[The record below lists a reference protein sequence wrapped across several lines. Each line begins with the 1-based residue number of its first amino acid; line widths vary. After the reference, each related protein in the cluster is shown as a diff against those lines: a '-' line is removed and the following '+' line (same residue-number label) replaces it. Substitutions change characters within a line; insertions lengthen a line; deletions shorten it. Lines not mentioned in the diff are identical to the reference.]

1 MVGTYSVSNSGN
13 YPDSNTMIEQIG
25 QKLRNARESKGFSL
39 GQIYDRTKIPTN
51 HLESIENGR
60 FDDLPE
66 PVYVVGFIKRYA
78 ECVGLNGQNLVDEYR
93 KQVDALNEENNKKG
107 IFGIKSGKSQA
118 TQTAPIQ
125 QTNIH
130 KPARVAPPAPN
141 FANMVFYPAIL
152 IILLSGLISYLFY
165 YQQQQFAMQQDP
177 SVNAL
182 RESASRFNTVP
193 TASQAN
199 SVATSSTQGQAT
211 PAALPG
217 KGDAQVSVVAS
228 QHVWVEVKSV
238 GTGES
243 LFTGY
248 LESGDRREFTDAQ
261 GLKIRAGNGAS
272 LNVVANGKN
281 ETFGASGQVVDR
293 VFMGSNP
300 NPNATATASGTT
312 TGGSVLSATGTT
324 TDASAAQIKAAK
336 AAKALAAAK
345 KAKAAAA
352 ARRLSDVPDRYVPG
366 EGRGSVG
373 APYRYTEP
381 ESY

>member
-1 MVGTYSVSNSGN
+1 LVGTYSVNSGKF
-13 YPDSNTMIEQIG
+13 PDSNIMIEQIG

-66 PVYVVGFIKRYA
+66 QVYVVGFIKRYA
-78 ECVGLNGQNLVDEYR
+78 DCVGLNGQNLVDEYR
-93 KQVDALNEENNKKG
+93 KQIEALNEENNKKG
-107 IFGIKSGKSQA
+107 IFGIKTNKSNVAQA
-118 TQTAPIQ
+118 APIPQ
-125 QTNIH
+125 AHIH
-130 KPARVAPPAPN
+130 KTTRVAPPAPN

-182 RESASRFNTVP
+182 RESASKFNTVSSANQAT
-193 TASQAN
+193 TASNQTN
-199 SVATSSTQGQAT
+199 TGT
-211 PAALPG
+211 PAVLPG
-217 KGDAQVSVVAS
+217 KGDAQVSLTAS

-261 GLKIRAGNGAS
+261 GLKVRAGNGAS
-272 LNVVANGKN
+272 LNVVNNGKN
-281 ETFGASGQVVDR
+281 ETFGTSGQVVDR
-293 VFMGSNP
+293 VFMSSNP
-300 NPNATATASGTT
+300 QGAASTATGTTT
-312 TGGSVLSATGTT
+312 TGGSVLGAGTDLT
-324 TDASAAQIKAAK
+324 PAQIKAAK
-336 AAKALAAAK
+336 AAKAAASAR
-345 KAKAAAA
+345 KAKATAS
-352 ARRLSDVPDRYVPG
+352 ARRSNDVPDRYVPG
-366 EGRGSVG
+366 EGKGSIG

>member
-1 MVGTYSVSNSGN
+1 MVGTYSVNSGKF
-13 YPDSNTMIEQIG
+13 PDSNIMIEQIG

-66 PVYVVGFIKRYA
+66 QVYVVGFIKRYA
-78 ECVGLNGQNLVDEYR
+78 DCVGLNGQNLVDEYR
-93 KQVDALNEENNKKG
+93 KQIEALNEENNKKG
-107 IFGIKSGKSQA
+107 IFGIKTNKSNVAQVAPVPQA
-118 TQTAPIQ
+118 H
-125 QTNIH
+125 IH
-130 KPARVAPPAPN
+130 KTTRVAPPAPN

-182 RESASRFNTVP
+182 RESASKFNTVSSANQAT
-193 TASQAN
+193 TASNQTGTSTP
-199 SVATSSTQGQAT
+199 SV
-211 PAALPG
+211 LPG
-217 KGDAQVSVVAS
+217 KGDAQVSLTAS

-261 GLKIRAGNGAS
+261 GLKVRAGNGAS
-272 LNVVANGKN
+272 LNVVNNGKN
-281 ETFGASGQVVDR
+281 ETFGTSGQVVDR
-293 VFMGSNP
+293 VFMSSNP
-300 NPNATATASGTT
+300 QATASSVAGTTT
-312 TGGSVLSATGTT
+312 TGGSVLGAGAELTP
-324 TDASAAQIKAAK
+324 AQVKAAK
-336 AAKALAAAK
+336 AAKAAAS
-345 KAKAAAA
+345 
-352 ARRLSDVPDRYVPG
+352 ARRAKSTASARRTSDVPDRYVPG
-366 EGRGSVG
+366 EGKGSIG

>member
-1 MVGTYSVSNSGN
+1 MVGTYSVNSGKF
-13 YPDSNTMIEQIG
+13 PDSNIMIEQIG

-66 PVYVVGFIKRYA
+66 QVYVVGFIKRYA
-78 ECVGLNGQNLVDEYR
+78 DCVGLNGQNLVDEYR
-93 KQVDALNEENNKKG
+93 KQIEALNEENNKKG
-107 IFGIKSGKSQA
+107 IFGIKTNKSTVAQA
-118 TQTAPIQ
+118 APVPQ
-125 QTNIH
+125 AHIH
-130 KPARVAPPAPN
+130 KTTRVAPPAPN

-182 RESASRFNTVP
+182 RESASKFNTVSSANQAT
-193 TASQAN
+193 TASNQTN
-199 SVATSSTQGQAT
+199 TGT
-211 PAALPG
+211 PAAMPG
-217 KGDAQVSVVAS
+217 KGDAQVSLTAS

-261 GLKIRAGNGAS
+261 GLKVRAGNGAS
-272 LNVVANGKN
+272 LNVVNNGKN
-281 ETFGASGQVVDR
+281 ETFGTSGQVVDR
-293 VFMGSNP
+293 VFMSSNP
-300 NPNATATASGTT
+300 QATSSTVAGATT
-312 TGGSVLSATGTT
+312 TGGSVLGAGAELTP
-324 TDASAAQIKAAK
+324 AQIKAAK
-336 AAKALAAAK
+336 AAKAAASAR
-345 KAKAAAA
+345 KAKSTAS
-352 ARRLSDVPDRYVPG
+352 ARRTSDVPDRYVPG
-366 EGRGSVG
+366 EGKGSIG

>member
-1 MVGTYSVSNSGN
+1 MVGTYSVNSGK
-13 YPDSNTMIEQIG
+13 YPDSNIMIEQIG

-66 PVYVVGFIKRYA
+66 QVYVVGFIKRYA
-78 ECVGLNGQNLVDEYR
+78 DCVGLNGQNLVDEYR
-93 KQVDALNEENNKKG
+93 KQVEALNEENNKKG
-107 IFGIKSGKSQA
+107 IFGIKTNKSNVAQA
-118 TQTAPIQ
+118 VPVAQAH
-125 QTNIH
+125 IH
-130 KPARVAPPAPN
+130 KSTRVAPPAPN

-182 RESASRFNTVP
+182 RESASKFNTVSS
-193 TASQAN
+193 ANQAQSQN
-199 SVATSSTQGQAT
+199 QATTTT

-217 KGDAQVSVVAS
+217 KGDAQVTLTAS

-243 LFTGY
+243 LMTGY
-248 LESGDRREFTDAQ
+248 LESGDRREFTDPQ
-261 GLKIRAGNGAS
+261 GLKVRAGNGAS
-272 LNVVANGKN
+272 LNVVNNGKN

-293 VFMGSNP
+293 VFMSSNP
-300 NPNATATASGTT
+300 QASATTTASGTST
-312 TGGSVLSATGTT
+312 TGGSILG
-324 TDASAAQIKAAK
+324 ASGDLTPAQIKAAK
-336 AAKALAAAK
+336 AAKA
-345 KAKAAAA
+345 AAA
-352 ARRLSDVPDRYVPG
+352 ARKAKSTASARRSSDVPDRYVPG
-366 EGRGSVG
+366 EGRGSIG

>member
-1 MVGTYSVSNSGN
+1 MVGTYSVNSGN
-13 YPDSNTMIEQIG
+13 YPDSNIMIEQIG

-66 PVYVVGFIKRYA
+66 QVYVVGFIKRYA
-78 ECVGLNGQNLVDEYR
+78 DCVGLNGQNLVDEYR
-93 KQVDALNEENNKKG
+93 KQVEALNEENNKKG
-107 IFGIKSGKSQA
+107 IFGIKTNKSNVVQA
-118 TQTAPIQ
+118 APVPQ
-125 QTNIH
+125 AHIH
-130 KPARVAPPAPN
+130 KATRVAPPAPN

-182 RESASRFNTVP
+182 RESASKFNTVS
-193 TASQAN
+193 TANQAASQSN
-199 SVATSSTQGQAT
+199 QTTTT
-211 PAALPG
+211 PTTLPG
-217 KGDAQVSVVAS
+217 KGDAQITLTAS

-243 LFTGY
+243 LLTGY
-248 LESGDRREFTDAQ
+248 LESGDRREFSDAQ
-261 GLKIRAGNGAS
+261 GLKVRAGNGAS
-272 LNVVANGKN
+272 LNVVYNGKN

-293 VFMGSNP
+293 VFSSSNP
-300 NPNATATASGTT
+300 QATTATTSTGATT
-312 TGGSVLSATGTT
+312 TGGSVLGATSDLTP
-324 TDASAAQIKAAK
+324 AQVKAAK
-336 AAKALAAAK
+336 AAR
-345 KAKAAAA
+345 AAAA
-352 ARRLSDVPDRYVPG
+352 ARKAKATASARRSSDVPDRYVPG
-366 EGRGSVG
+366 EGRGSIG

>member
-1 MVGTYSVSNSGN
+1 MVGTYSVNSGKF
-13 YPDSNTMIEQIG
+13 PDSNIMIEQIG

-66 PVYVVGFIKRYA
+66 QVYVVGFIKRYA
-78 ECVGLNGQNLVDEYR
+78 DCVGLNGQNLVDEYR
-93 KQVDALNEENNKKG
+93 KQIEALNEENNKKG
-107 IFGIKSGKSQA
+107 IFGIKPNKSNVAQA
-118 TQTAPIQ
+118 VPIPQ
-125 QTNIH
+125 AHIH
-130 KPARVAPPAPN
+130 KSTRVAPPAPN

-182 RESASRFNTVP
+182 RESASKFNTVSSANQAT
-193 TASQAN
+193 TASNQTN
-199 SVATSSTQGQAT
+199 TGTPSV
-211 PAALPG
+211 LPG
-217 KGDAQVSVVAS
+217 KGDAQVSLTAS

-261 GLKIRAGNGAS
+261 GLKVRAGNGAS
-272 LNVVANGKN
+272 LNVVNNGKN
-281 ETFGASGQVVDR
+281 ETFGTSGQVVDR
-293 VFMGSNP
+293 VFMSSNP
-300 NPNATATASGTT
+300 QATASTASGTTT
-312 TGGSVLSATGTT
+312 TGGSVLGAGGTDLT
-324 TDASAAQIKAAK
+324 PAQIKAAK
-336 AAKALAAAK
+336 AAKAAAS
-345 KAKAAAA
+345 
-352 ARRLSDVPDRYVPG
+352 ARRAKSTASARRTSDVPDRYVPG
-366 EGRGSVG
+366 EGKGSIG

>member
-1 MVGTYSVSNSGN
+1 MVGTYSVSNSGK

-39 GQIYDRTKIPTN
+39 GQIYDRTKIPPN

-93 KQVDALNEENNKKG
+93 KQIDAMNEENNKKG
-107 IFGIKSGKSQA
+107 IFGIKTGKPSA
-118 TQTAPIQ
+118 VQTAPAQ
-125 QTNIH
+125 AHIH
-130 KPARVAPPAPN
+130 KSTRVAPPAPN

-165 YQQQQFAMQQDP
+165 YQEQQFAMQQDP
-177 SVNAL
+177 SVTAL

-193 TASQAN
+193 SASQSN
-199 SVATSSTQGQAT
+199 SGTTNTTSGT
-211 PAALPG
+211 PSALPA
-217 KGDAQVSVVAS
+217 KQGDAHVSLVAS

-243 LFTGY
+243 MFTGY

-261 GLKIRAGNGAS
+261 GLKVRAGNGAS
-272 LNVVANGKN
+272 LNISNNGKN
-281 ETFGASGQVVDR
+281 ETFGTSGQVVDR
-293 VFMGSNP
+293 VFMGSN
-300 NPNATATASGTT
+300 AATTATGVPGTT
-312 TGGSVLSATGTT
+312 TGGSILGANGTT
-324 TDASAAQIKAAK
+324 EMTPAQIKAAK
-336 AAKALAAAK
+336 AAKA
-345 KAKAAAA
+345 AAA
-352 ARRLSDVPDRYVPG
+352 ARKAKATATARKLNDVPDRYVPG
-366 EGRGSVG
+366 EGRGSIG
-373 APYRYTEP
+373 TPYRYTEP

>member
-1 MVGTYSVSNSGN
+1 MVGTYSVNSGN
-13 YPDSNTMIEQIG
+13 YPDSNIMIEQIG

-66 PVYVVGFIKRYA
+66 QVYVVGFIKRYA
-78 ECVGLNGQNLVDEYR
+78 DCVGLNGQNLVDEYR
-93 KQVDALNEENNKKG
+93 KQVEALNEENNKKG
-107 IFGIKSGKSQA
+107 IFGIKTNKSNVAQA
-118 TQTAPIQ
+118 APVPQ
-125 QTNIH
+125 AHIH
-130 KPARVAPPAPN
+130 KSTRVAPPAPN

-182 RESASRFNTVP
+182 RESASKFNTVS
-193 TASQAN
+193 TANQAASQSN
-199 SVATSSTQGQAT
+199 QTTTTT
-211 PAALPG
+211 PTALPG
-217 KGDAQVSVVAS
+217 KGDAQITLTAS

-243 LFTGY
+243 LLTGY
-248 LESGDRREFTDAQ
+248 LESGDRREFSDAQ
-261 GLKIRAGNGAS
+261 GLKVRAGNGAS
-272 LNVVANGKN
+272 LNVVYNGKN

-293 VFMGSNP
+293 VFASSNP
-300 NPNATATASGTT
+300 QATAANSSTGATT
-312 TGGSVLSATGTT
+312 TGGSVLGATG
-324 TDASAAQIKAAK
+324 DMSPAQVKAAK
-336 AAKALAAAK
+336 AAR
-345 KAKAAAA
+345 AAAA
-352 ARRLSDVPDRYVPG
+352 ARKAKATASARRSSDVPDRYVPG
-366 EGRGSVG
+366 EGRGSIG

>member
-1 MVGTYSVSNSGN
+1 
-13 YPDSNTMIEQIG
+13 MIEQIG

-66 PVYVVGFIKRYA
+66 QVYVVGFIKRYA
-78 ECVGLNGQNLVDEYR
+78 DCVGLNGQNLVDEYR
-93 KQVDALNEENNKKG
+93 KQIEALNEENNKKG
-107 IFGIKSGKSQA
+107 IFGIKPNKSNVAQA
-118 TQTAPIQ
+118 VPIPQ
-125 QTNIH
+125 AHIH
-130 KPARVAPPAPN
+130 KSTRVAPPAPN

-182 RESASRFNTVP
+182 RESASKFNTVSSANQAT
-193 TASQAN
+193 TASNQTN
-199 SVATSSTQGQAT
+199 TGTPSV
-211 PAALPG
+211 LPG
-217 KGDAQVSVVAS
+217 KGDAQVSLTAS

-261 GLKIRAGNGAS
+261 GLKVRAGNGAS
-272 LNVVANGKN
+272 LNVVNNGKN
-281 ETFGASGQVVDR
+281 ETFGTSGQVVDR
-293 VFMGSNP
+293 VFMSSNP
-300 NPNATATASGTT
+300 QATASTASGTTT
-312 TGGSVLSATGTT
+312 TGGSVLGAGGTDLT
-324 TDASAAQIKAAK
+324 PAQIKAAK
-336 AAKALAAAK
+336 AAKAAAS
-345 KAKAAAA
+345 
-352 ARRLSDVPDRYVPG
+352 ARRAKSTASARRTSDVPDRYVPG
-366 EGRGSVG
+366 EGKGSIG

>member
-1 MVGTYSVSNSGN
+1 MVGTYSVNSGKF
-13 YPDSNTMIEQIG
+13 PDSNIMIEQIG

-66 PVYVVGFIKRYA
+66 QVYVVGFIKRYA
-78 ECVGLNGQNLVDEYR
+78 DCVGLNGQNLVDEYR
-93 KQVDALNEENNKKG
+93 KQIEALNEENNKKG
-107 IFGIKSGKSQA
+107 IFGIKTNKSNVAQA
-118 TQTAPIQ
+118 APIPQ
-125 QTNIH
+125 AHIH
-130 KPARVAPPAPN
+130 KTTRVAPPAPN

-182 RESASRFNTVP
+182 RESASKFNTVSSANQAT
-193 TASQAN
+193 TASNQTN
-199 SVATSSTQGQAT
+199 TGT
-211 PAALPG
+211 PAVLPG
-217 KGDAQVSVVAS
+217 KGDAQVSLTAS

-261 GLKIRAGNGAS
+261 GLKVRAGNGAS
-272 LNVVANGKN
+272 LNVVNNGKN
-281 ETFGASGQVVDR
+281 ETFGTSGQVVDR
-293 VFMGSNP
+293 VFMSSNP
-300 NPNATATASGTT
+300 QGAASTATGTTT
-312 TGGSVLSATGTT
+312 TGGSVLGAGTDLT
-324 TDASAAQIKAAK
+324 PAQIKAAK
-336 AAKALAAAK
+336 AAKAAASAR
-345 KAKAAAA
+345 KAKATAS
-352 ARRLSDVPDRYVPG
+352 ARRSNDVPDRYVPG
-366 EGRGSVG
+366 EGKGSIG

>member
-1 MVGTYSVSNSGN
+1 MVGTYSVNSGK
-13 YPDSNTMIEQIG
+13 YPDSNIMIEQIG

-66 PVYVVGFIKRYA
+66 QVYVVGFIKRYA
-78 ECVGLNGQNLVDEYR
+78 DCVGLNGQNLVDEYR
-93 KQVDALNEENNKKG
+93 KQVEALNEENNKKG
-107 IFGIKSGKSQA
+107 IFGIKTNKSNVAQVAPVPQA
-118 TQTAPIQ
+118 H
-125 QTNIH
+125 IH
-130 KPARVAPPAPN
+130 KATRVAPPAPN

-182 RESASRFNTVP
+182 RESASKFNTVTSANQ
-193 TASQAN
+193 TASQ
-199 SVATSSTQGQAT
+199 STQTTSTT
-211 PAALPG
+211 PTSLPG
-217 KGDAQVSVVAS
+217 KGDAQVSLTAS

-261 GLKIRAGNGAS
+261 GLKVRAGNGAS
-272 LNVVANGKN
+272 LNVVNNGKN

-293 VFMGSNP
+293 VFMSSNP
-300 NPNATATASGTT
+300 QATASTT
-312 TGGSVLSATGTT
+312 STGASTSGGSVLGATGDLTP
-324 TDASAAQIKAAK
+324 AQIKAAK
-336 AAKALAAAK
+336 AAKA
-345 KAKAAAA
+345 AAA
-352 ARRLSDVPDRYVPG
+352 ARKAKATASARRSSDVPDRYVPG
-366 EGRGSVG
+366 EGRGSIG

>member
-1 MVGTYSVSNSGN
+1 
-13 YPDSNTMIEQIG
+13 MIEQIG

-66 PVYVVGFIKRYA
+66 QVYVVGFIKRYA
-78 ECVGLNGQNLVDEYR
+78 DCVGLNGQNLVDEYR
-93 KQVDALNEENNKKG
+93 KQVEALNEENNKKG
-107 IFGIKSGKSQA
+107 IFGIKTNKSNVAQA
-118 TQTAPIQ
+118 APVPQ
-125 QTNIH
+125 AHIH
-130 KPARVAPPAPN
+130 KATRVAPPAPN

-182 RESASRFNTVP
+182 RESASKFNTVS
-193 TASQAN
+193 TANQAASQSN
-199 SVATSSTQGQAT
+199 QTTTT
-211 PAALPG
+211 PTTLPG
-217 KGDAQVSVVAS
+217 KGDAQITLTAS

-243 LFTGY
+243 LLTGY
-248 LESGDRREFTDAQ
+248 LESGDRREFSDAQ
-261 GLKIRAGNGAS
+261 GLKVRAGNGAS
-272 LNVVANGKN
+272 LNVVYNGKN

-293 VFMGSNP
+293 VFSSSNP
-300 NPNATATASGTT
+300 QATTATTSTGATT
-312 TGGSVLSATGTT
+312 TGGSVLGATGDLTP
-324 TDASAAQIKAAK
+324 AQVKAAK
-336 AAKALAAAK
+336 AAR
-345 KAKAAAA
+345 AAAA
-352 ARRLSDVPDRYVPG
+352 ARKAKATASARRSSDVPDRYVPG
-366 EGRGSVG
+366 EGRGSIG

>member
-1 MVGTYSVSNSGN
+1 MVGTYSVNSGK
-13 YPDSNTMIEQIG
+13 YPDSNIMIEQIG

-66 PVYVVGFIKRYA
+66 QVYVVGFIKRYA
-78 ECVGLNGQNLVDEYR
+78 DCVGLNGQNLVDEYR
-93 KQVDALNEENNKKG
+93 KQVEALNEENNKKG
-107 IFGIKSGKSQA
+107 IFGIKTNKSNVAQA
-118 TQTAPIQ
+118 VPVAQAH
-125 QTNIH
+125 IH
-130 KPARVAPPAPN
+130 KSTRVAPPAPN

-182 RESASRFNTVP
+182 RESASKFNTVSS
-193 TASQAN
+193 ANQAQSQN
-199 SVATSSTQGQAT
+199 QATIST

-217 KGDAQVSVVAS
+217 KGDAQVTLTAS

-243 LFTGY
+243 LMTGY
-248 LESGDRREFTDAQ
+248 LESGDRREFTDPQ
-261 GLKIRAGNGAS
+261 GLKVRAGNGAS
-272 LNVVANGKN
+272 LNVVNNGKN

-293 VFMGSNP
+293 VFMSSNP
-300 NPNATATASGTT
+300 QASATTTASGTST
-312 TGGSVLSATGTT
+312 TGGSILGAAGDLTP
-324 TDASAAQIKAAK
+324 AQIKAAK
-336 AAKALAAAK
+336 AAKA
-345 KAKAAAA
+345 AAA
-352 ARRLSDVPDRYVPG
+352 ARKAKSTASARRSSDVPDRYVPG
-366 EGRGSVG
+366 EGRGSIG

>member
-1 MVGTYSVSNSGN
+1 MVGTYSVNSGK
-13 YPDSNTMIEQIG
+13 YPDSNIMIEQIG

-66 PVYVVGFIKRYA
+66 QVYVVGFIKRYA
-78 ECVGLNGQNLVDEYR
+78 DCVGLNGQNLVDEYR
-93 KQVDALNEENNKKG
+93 KQVEALNEENNKKG
-107 IFGIKSGKSQA
+107 IFGIKTNKSNVAQA
-118 TQTAPIQ
+118 APLPQ
-125 QTNIH
+125 AHIH
-130 KPARVAPPAPN
+130 KATRVAPPAPN

-182 RESASRFNTVP
+182 RESASKFNTVSS
-193 TASQAN
+193 ANQAQSQ
-199 SVATSSTQGQAT
+199 STQTTT

-217 KGDAQVSVVAS
+217 KGDAQVTLTAS

-243 LFTGY
+243 LMTGY

-261 GLKIRAGNGAS
+261 GLKVRAGNGAS
-272 LNVVANGKN
+272 LNVVNNGKN

-293 VFMGSNP
+293 VFMSSNP
-300 NPNATATASGTT
+300 QATASTATAGTST
-312 TGGSVLSATGTT
+312 TGGSILG
-324 TDASAAQIKAAK
+324 ASGDLTPAQVKAAK
-336 AAKALAAAK
+336 AAKAAANAR
-345 KAKAAAA
+345 KAKSTAS
-352 ARRLSDVPDRYVPG
+352 ARRSSDVPDRYVPG
-366 EGRGSVG
+366 EGRGSIG

>member
-1 MVGTYSVSNSGN
+1 
-13 YPDSNTMIEQIG
+13 MIEQIG

-66 PVYVVGFIKRYA
+66 QVYVVGFIKRYGD
-78 ECVGLNGQNLVDEYR
+78 CLGLNGQNLVDEYR
-93 KQVDALNEENNKKG
+93 KQVELMSEENSKKG
-107 IFGIKSGKSQA
+107 IFGIKNNKSNVAQA
-118 TQTAPIQ
+118 APAQ
-125 QTNIH
+125 AHIH
-130 KPARVAPPAPN
+130 KSTRVAPPAPN

-152 IILLSGLISYLFY
+152 IILLSALISYLFY

-182 RESASRFNTVP
+182 RESASKFNTVSSANQA
-193 TASQAN
+193 ASQ
-199 SVATSSTQGQAT
+199 STQSTTAT
-211 PAALPG
+211 PAVLPG
-217 KGDAQVSVVAS
+217 KGDAQVSLTAS

-261 GLKIRAGNGAS
+261 GLKVRAGNGAS
-272 LNVVANGKN
+272 LNVVNNGKN
-281 ETFGASGQVVDR
+281 ETFGTSGQVVDR
-293 VFMGSNP
+293 VFMSANP
-300 NPNATATASGTT
+300 QGTAAATGAGTTT
-312 TGGSVLSATGTT
+312 TGGSVLGAGSDLTP
-324 TDASAAQIKAAK
+324 AQIKAAK
-336 AAKALAAAK
+336 AAKA
-345 KAKAAAA
+345 AAA
-352 ARRLSDVPDRYVPG
+352 ARKSKSQASARRSSDVPDRYVPG
-366 EGRGSVG
+366 EGKGSIG